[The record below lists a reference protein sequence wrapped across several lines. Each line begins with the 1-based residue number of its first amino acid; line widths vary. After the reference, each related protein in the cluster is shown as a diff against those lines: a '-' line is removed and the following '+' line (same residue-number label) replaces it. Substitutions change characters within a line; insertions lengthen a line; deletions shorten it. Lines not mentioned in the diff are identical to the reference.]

1 MLLSFYPASSC
12 DVDDCGG
19 GGGGGGGGSRSTI
32 MGSYMINDDDDK
44 MIMMTASFPSFRKC
58 SPEKWG
64 VRELPRWKWVD
75 GAQLVRGRPEMRN
88 RIRPP
93 TRFLCIFPL
102 DSILQISKYLLEIIE
117 LESLL

>member
-12 DVDDCGG
+12 DVDDC
-19 GGGGGGGGSRSTI
+19 GGGGGGSRSTI

-75 GAQLVRGRPEMRN
+75 GAQLVGIPRGATGN
-88 RIRPP
+88 AKSDTTTHSILVYLS
-93 TRFLCIFPL
+93 TRFYTT
-102 DSILQISKYLLEIIE
+102 D
-117 LESLL
+117 

>member
-12 DVDDCGG
+12 DVDDC
-19 GGGGGGGGSRSTI
+19 GGGGGGSRSTI

-102 DSILQISKYLLEIIE
+102 DSIQYYRCSKYLLEIIE